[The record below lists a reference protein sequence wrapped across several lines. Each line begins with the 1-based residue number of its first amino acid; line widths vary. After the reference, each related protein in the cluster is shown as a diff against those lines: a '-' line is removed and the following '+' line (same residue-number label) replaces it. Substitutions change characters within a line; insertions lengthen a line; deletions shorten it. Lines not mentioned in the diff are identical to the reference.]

1 MHAPRLQGRLGPVPV
16 AAPRRVTRRQGTR
29 KYAVGL
35 CVVGFALLS
44 IAGRASGEVSGTIS
58 VVSDYRYRGISLSD
72 NEPAAQLGIAYDDAQ
87 GWYIGGFV
95 STVESSTYGTSGVQ
109 AIGYGGYAWRMPSGL
124 SLEAGADYS
133 VVTAAPRYDYTEVYL
148 GFAYQNLSGRVYYS
162 PRYLGLDS
170 AAVYGELNL
179 AQPWVEHV
187 RLLIH
192 IGVLGS
198 DAKTFNGSRPP
209 PVLDFAV
216 GAGIDWQGFNVQL
229 SWVGVN
235 RYSPAYQAT
244 GVGNR
249 TGPVLSVS
257 RSF

>member
-1 MHAPRLQGRLGPVPV
+1 MPVP
-16 AAPRRVTRRQGTR
+16 APRRVTRRQGSR
-29 KYAVGL
+29 KSAVGL
-35 CVVGFALLS
+35 GVIGFALLS
-44 IAGRASGEVSGTIS
+44 ISGSACGEVSGTIS

-72 NEPAAQLGIAYDDAQ
+72 NEPAAQVGIAYDGAQ
-87 GWYIGGFV
+87 GWYLGGFV
-95 STVESSTYGTSGVQ
+95 STVESSIYSTSGVQ

-133 VVTAAPRYDYTEVYL
+133 VVTAAPRYDYPEVYL

-170 AAVYGELNL
+170 SAVYGELNL
-179 AQPWVEHV
+179 AQPLAEHV
-187 RLLIH
+187 RLLVH
-192 IGVLGS
+192 VGVLGS
-198 DAKTFNGSRPP
+198 EAKTFYGTRSA
-209 PVLDFAV
+209 PVFDFAI
-216 GAGIDWQGFNVQL
+216 GGGIDWQGFNVQL

-257 RSF
+257 HAF